1 MLLQKFLPLVVAG
14 VVNGDNRKCFFASNL
29 EILKIDADL
38 ISVPSRFGYI
48 LFPGFAVLDV
58 FGPLEALNELAFAR
72 TMNLTLIAENLDP
85 VASGYMSWRTSAVN
99 STFSESVVP
108 THTFATAPPLDVLVI
123 PGGTGTRAP
132 SPILNSTIAFVKE
145 RYPSLKY
152 LITICTGA
160 GIAARA
166 GVLDGKHATTNKR
179 AWAETTALGPKVK
192 WVAQARWVQDG
203 NIWTSSG
210 VAAGTDAMIAFI
222 EAVYSN
228 ATATTVANGME

>member
-1 MLLQKFLPLVVAG
+1 
-14 VVNGDNRKCFFASNL
+14 
-29 EILKIDADL
+29 
-38 ISVPSRFGYI
+38 
-48 LFPGFAVLDV
+48 
-58 FGPLEALNELAFAR
+58 
-72 TMNLTLIAENLDP
+72 MNLTLIAENLDP
-85 VASGYMSWRTSAVN
+85 VASGYMSWRTSPVN

-108 THTFATAPPLDVLVI
+108 SHTFATAPPLDVLVI
-123 PGGTGTRAP
+123 PGGVGSRAP

-222 EAVYSN
+222 EAIYSN
-228 ATATTVANGME
+228 TTATVVANGME